1 MRNKSLTSLLVLAI
15 LIGAFFLRT
24 YEIELRPL
32 HHDEGV
38 NFHFLKEIGAKGYY
52 PYSHLN
58 YHGPSYFYLSKLFL
72 NIFGENELGLRLG
85 SIVSGMVLVAL
96 PFFIMES
103 LGVGF
108 ALLTAAFLAL
118 SPSLVFHSRYA
129 IHEMLFLLLSIWFA
143 VANFKWFASGAK
155 SDLYQIFISLALLIA
170 TKETFVITGAATL
183 LGLFC
188 AFGLRHVGSQV
199 LNNWPRYGGPF
210 VAFTVLLLGSFSGGF
225 QWLAGIHEM
234 FLAIPQWI
242 GRGTGDVG
250 HFKPFLFYTRVIQR
264 TEPHLLI
271 FYAISLGAFFAFILP
286 KLKEFKVAQIFW
298 QDRFLRFLIGLSVG
312 FWLIYGLVS
321 YKTVWLIISQT
332 GAFILL
338 MTRVFY
344 LSYVNSSRLSRGL
357 IGVVVALSLGVSA
370 SNSIYF
376 NFTEPYSQSH
386 PYCYVHTS
394 EGMLRLVSDIK
405 KYQQSH
411 PSSKILVGVNSYW
424 PLPFYLKDYASLVAY
439 QGDSSPLGLSDRF
452 DILIVDSK
460 HTQELPGW
468 IRKYYRLSGVQ
479 ESNTYFKIK

>member
-1 MRNKSLTSLLVLAI
+1 MRNKSLTSLLILAI
-15 LIGAFFLRT
+15 IVGAFFLRT
-24 YEIELRPL
+24 YEIQLRPL

-38 NFHFLKEIGAKGYY
+38 NFHFLKEISAKGYY
-52 PYSHLN
+52 EYSHLN
-58 YHGPSYFYLSKLFL
+58 YHGPLYFYISKLFL

-85 SIVSGMVLVAL
+85 SIVSGMVLVVL

-183 LGLFC
+183 LGLLC
-188 AFGLRHVGSQV
+188 AFGFRHVGSQV
-199 LNNWPRYGGPF
+199 LSNWARYGGPF

-225 QWLAGIHEM
+225 QWFAGIHEM
-234 FLAIPQWI
+234 FLAVAQWI
-242 GRGTGDVG
+242 SRGTGDVG

-271 FYAISLGAFFAFILP
+271 FYAISLGAFLALILP
-286 KLKEFKVAQIFW
+286 KLKEAKVAQIFW
-298 QDRFLRFLIGLSVG
+298 QDQFLRFLIGLSVG

-332 GAFILL
+332 GALILL

-344 LSYVNSSRLSRGL
+344 LTFVHSSRLSKAL
-357 IGVVVALSLGVSA
+357 IGIVIALSLGVSA

-394 EGMLRLVSDIK
+394 EGMLRLVSDIR
-405 KYQQSH
+405 KYQQTH
-411 PSSKILVGVNSYW
+411 LNSKILVGVNSYW

-439 QGDSSPLGLSDRF
+439 QNIQGPQVYANTTDIIIADSTSTS
-452 DILIVDSK
+452 
-460 HTQELPGW
+460 QMPGW
-468 IRKYYRLSGVQ
+468 VRKYYRLSGVQ
-479 ESNTYFKIK
+479 ESHTYFRIK